1 VTVTDTMNRLVTG
14 LDRDNFQVLE
24 DGQPQDIRHFSREDS
39 PVSLCIIF
47 DLSKSMGNKIDKARK
62 AVEDFVAAA
71 NVQDEFCLIAFSDRP
86 RFLVDFNQRV
96 EDISDKLANA
106 IPEGRTAL
114 LDATNP
120 RKALLII
127 SDGGDNRSR
136 YTAREIREM
145 VMESDVQ
152 VYSIGIYEGVFLL
165 AGPEQ
170 APGPRLL
177 RSISQASG
185 GSSFTVRDV
194 KDLAPAAAKISL
206 ELRNQY
212 LLG

>member
-1 VTVTDTMNRLVTG
+1 MASSSAVRPSGMALASLSLMSSTRWLKSTRKRG
-14 LDRDNFQVLE
+14 RSE
-24 DGQPQDIRHFSREDS
+24 KAIRQNSS
-39 PVSLCIIF
+39 WTL
-47 DLSKSMGNKIDKARK
+47 AT
-62 AVEDFVAAA
+62 A

-114 LDATNP
+114 LDAIYMGLTEMRHATNP

-145 VMESDVQ
+145 VMES
-152 VYSIGIYEGVFLL
+152 
-165 AGPEQ
+165 
-170 APGPRLL
+170 
-177 RSISQASG
+177 
-185 GSSFTVRDV
+185 
-194 KDLAPAAAKISL
+194 
-206 ELRNQY
+206 
-212 LLG
+212 